1 MICTS
6 HQKCLS
12 IVSFL
17 YSWFFGAIT
26 RKHAENLLMQPF
38 NDSGSFL
45 IRNSESTSGDYSLS
59 IKYTKV
65 VRHYRIKQSSR
76 GYCISNWM
84 ANFKTIPE
92 LVAHYSKKPN
102 GLCVNLKTACLIT
115 RPKTGSQSEVTN
127 EAFEVDRS
135 SIRFDK
141 KLGEG
146 KFGEVWHAAWNGL
159 TTKVAVKK
167 LHPGTISANEFF
179 EEVSLT
185 KQLKHPNLVQL
196 YGVCTKEEPIYI
208 ITELMEHGSLL
219 TYLRGHGSR
228 LLKLPQLLNIG
239 AQVASGMAYLEQK
252 GYVHREL
259 SARNVLV
266 SENLNCKVKSISM
279 ARILSEDVYEAHT
292 GEKFPVKW
300 TAPEALLHHHFTIK
314 SDVWSFGILLYE
326 LITYG
331 CSPYPGKNNTQI
343 LEALQTGYRMPC
355 PEGCPEQLYKIMREC
370 WRDDEPSRPT
380 FESLHWRME
389 DFFMEN
395 EPTHLNPH
403 QVK

>member
-1 MICTS
+1 
-6 HQKCLS
+6 
-12 IVSFL
+12 
-17 YSWFFGAIT
+17 
-26 RKHAENLLMQPF
+26 MQPF

-59 IKYTKV
+59 IKFTKV

-76 GYCISNWM
+76 GYSISNWTVP
-84 ANFKTIPE
+84 FGSIPE
-92 LVAHYSKKPN
+92 LVAHYGKKSD
-102 GLCVNLKTACLIT
+102 GLCINLRTACLIT
-115 RPKTGSQSEVTN
+115 RPKTASLSE
-127 EAFEVDRS
+127 EANKTLEVDRS

-146 KFGEVWHAAWNGL
+146 KFGEVWQAAWNGPS
-159 TTKVAVKK
+159 KVAVKK
-167 LHPGTISANEFF
+167 LNPGTISANEFC

-185 KQLKHPNLVQL
+185 KQLKHLKLVQL

-208 ITELMEHGSLL
+208 ITELMKHGSLL
-219 TYLRGHGSR
+219 LYLRGHGGC

-259 SARNVLV
+259 AARNVLV

-279 ARILSEDVYEAHT
+279 ARILSEDVYEAYT
-292 GEKFPVKW
+292 GEKFPIKW

-326 LITYG
+326 LITFG
-331 CSPYPGKNNTQI
+331 CSPYPGMTNAQV

-355 PEGCPEQLYKIMREC
+355 PVGCPEQLYEIMKDC
-370 WRDDEPSRPT
+370 WKDDAPSRPT

-395 EPTHLNPH
+395 EPTHLYPH
-403 QVK
+403 QAK

>member
-1 MICTS
+1 MTCI
-6 HQKCLS
+6 
-12 IVSFL
+12 SFP

-38 NDSGSFL
+38 NDTGCYL
-45 IRNSESTSGDYSLS
+45 IRNSESISGEYSLS
-59 IKYTKV
+59 IKFDKV

-76 GYCISNWM
+76 GYGISNWK
-84 ANFKTIPE
+84 ATFASIPE
-92 LVAHYSKKPN
+92 LVAHYSKRSD
-102 GLCVNLKTACLIT
+102 GLCVNLRTTCLIT
-115 RPKTGSQSEVTN
+115 RPKTASTSEEAN
-127 EAFEVDRS
+127 ETLEIDRN
-135 SIRFDK
+135 SIQLDK

-146 KFGEVWHAAWNGL
+146 KFGEVWQAAWNKS
-159 TTKVAVKK
+159 TTKAAVKK
-167 LHPGTISANEFF
+167 LNPGTISANEFF

-185 KQLKHPNLVQL
+185 KQLKHPKLVQL

-208 ITELMEHGSLL
+208 ITELMKHGSLL
-219 TYLRGHGSR
+219 IYLRGHGAR

-239 AQVASGMAYLEQK
+239 AQVASGMAYLEKK
-252 GYVHREL
+252 GYVHQEL
-259 SARNVLV
+259 SARNVVV

-279 ARILSEDVYEAHT
+279 ARILSEDVYEAYT
-292 GEKFPVKW
+292 GNKFLVKW

-331 CSPYPGKNNTQI
+331 CSPYPGMNNTQVV
-343 LEALQTGYRMPC
+343 EALQTGYRMPS
-355 PEGCPEQLYKIMREC
+355 PMGCPQQLYKIMSEC

-395 EPTHLNPH
+395 EPTHLHPH